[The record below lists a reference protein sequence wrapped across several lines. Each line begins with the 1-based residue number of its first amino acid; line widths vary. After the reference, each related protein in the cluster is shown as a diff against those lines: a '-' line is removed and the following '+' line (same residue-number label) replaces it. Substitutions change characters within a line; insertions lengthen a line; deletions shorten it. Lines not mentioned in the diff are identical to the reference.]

1 MKILCVAEKP
11 SIAKAVSSILAGGAR
26 LEIGNT
32 QNKYI
37 KNYKFNSRFPEWGD
51 CEVVFTSV
59 TGHLTEVDF
68 GDAWRKWNSCQ
79 PASLLEAAQLI
90 EKIPEVQMGHVWGAD
105 EGRGVRGFVIIS

>member
-26 LEIGNT
+26 LNIGET
-32 QNKYI
+32 ATAYI

-59 TGHLTEVDF
+59 AGHLTEFDF
-68 GDAWRKWNSCQ
+68 ADAWRKWNSCQ
-79 PASLLEAAQLI
+79 PASLFEVAQVI
-90 EKIPEVQMGHVWGAD
+90 AKTPEVCQAGCFG
-105 EGRGVRGFVIIS
+105 S

>member
-11 SIAKAVSSILAGGAR
+11 SIARAVSTILAGGAR
-26 LEIGNT
+26 LDIGNT
-32 QNKYI
+32 ANKYI
-37 KNYKFNSRFPEWGD
+37 KNYKFQARFPDWGD

-79 PASLLEAAQLI
+79 PASLFEAAQVV
-90 EKIPEVQMGHVWGAD
+90 EKIPEVSRGFVLGAD
-105 EGRGVRGFVIIS
+105 E